1 MKEFIFI
8 SESWITPSEEGEC
21 EEKQNSNVSL
31 VVLKKNLFGKREYQE
46 WKNWNVALIEKNAKL
61 MFILE

>member
-8 SESWITPSEEGEC
+8 SESWITPSEEGER
-21 EEKQNSNVSL
+21 EEKQNSNISL